1 MSNTFDFNRF
11 KKVLARDFHAT
22 YSRFGLAILIIV
34 LLSIVAW
41 IWGWVSISKF
51 ADIDLADESGFYMI
65 MCNYRRARYF
75 ILGVFVAVA
84 IAPGIIYKSCN
95 MKGRGNYFALLPA
108 SVKEKYLSMFLYC
121 SIVVPVVVIFGGL
134 LLDTLLTLLPFGP
147 YKVYFWQCYKCYN
160 NWFSDDELIWA
171 IWIPIA
177 LLLLTSAVFMF
188 TNTIFKRAKFIK
200 TMLWLM
206 LVGFV
211 LMIVLLLTENCL
223 YKWLSNFIFD
233 ENTIIIV
240 IFVVFPLILA
250 AVLQFF
256 TYRRLK
262 KMQY

>member
-22 YSRFGLAILIIV
+22 YSRFGLGILIIV
-34 LLSIVAW
+34 LLSIAAW
-41 IWGWVSISKF
+41 LWGWVTMREIS
-51 ADIDLADESGFYMI
+51 DLEMSEDYYVEYYTLMYNFH
-65 MCNYRRARYF
+65 RLRYF

-95 MKGRGNYFALLPA
+95 LKGRGNYFALLPA
-108 SVKEKYLSMFLYC
+108 SITEKYLSMFLYC
-121 SIVVPVVVIFGGL
+121 SIAVPVVVVFGTL

-147 YKVYFWQCYKCYN
+147 YKAYFWQCYNY
-160 NWFSDDELIWA
+160 WFMDDWLIWA
-171 IWIPIA
+171 ILVPIA

-188 TNTIFKRAKFIK
+188 TNTVFKRAKFIK

-211 LMIVLLLTENCL
+211 LIIVLVLSADWWIN
-223 YKWLSNFIFD
+223 WLPKFD
-233 ENTIIIV
+233 EDIFIV
-240 IFVVFPLILA
+240 IVFIVLPLILA
-250 AVLQFF
+250 AVFQFL

>member
-34 LLSIVAW
+34 LLSIAAW
-41 IWGWVSISKF
+41 LWGWVTMREF
-51 ADIDLADESGFYMI
+51 ADLDMSEEYLEFNMAFH
-65 MCNYRRARYF
+65 NLHRLRYF

-95 MKGRGNYFALLPA
+95 LKGRGNYFALLPA
-108 SVKEKYLSMFLYC
+108 SITEKYLSMFMYC
-121 SIVVPVVVIFGGL
+121 SIAVPVVVVFGTL

-147 YKVYFWQCYKCYN
+147 YKAYFWQCYNY
-160 NWFSDDELIWA
+160 WFMGDGLIWA
-171 IWIPIA
+171 ILVPIA

-211 LMIVLLLTENCL
+211 LMIVMLLNVDWWINWVS
-223 YKWLSNFIFD
+223 KFD
-233 ENTIIIV
+233 EEIFTAIV
-240 IFVVFPLILA
+240 FVVFPLILA
-250 AVLQFF
+250 SVFQFL

>member
-22 YSRFGLAILIIV
+22 YSRFGLGILIIV

-41 IWGWVSISKF
+41 IWGWVIMR
-51 ADIDLADESGFYMI
+51 DYDMGEDYYDEYYTFMY
-65 MCNYRRARYF
+65 NYHRVRYF

-95 MKGRGNYFALLPA
+95 LKGRGNYFALLPA
-108 SVKEKYLSMFLYC
+108 SITEKYLSMFLYC
-121 SIVVPVVVIFGGL
+121 SIAVPVVVVLGTL

-147 YKVYFWQCYKCYN
+147 YKVYFWQCYNYI
-160 NWFSDDELIWA
+160 FSGDELIWA

-177 LLLLTSAVFMF
+177 LLFLTSAVFMF

-211 LMIVLLLTENCL
+211 LMIVMLLTENCL

-250 AVLQFF
+250 AVLQFL

>member
-11 KKVLARDFHAT
+11 KKVIARDFHAT
-22 YSRFGLAILIIV
+22 YSRFGLGILIIV
-34 LLSIVAW
+34 LLSIAAW
-41 IWGWVSISKF
+41 LWGWVTMREFS
-51 ADIDLADESGFYMI
+51 DLEMSEDYYDEYYTLMYNFH
-65 MCNYRRARYF
+65 RLRYF

-95 MKGRGNYFALLPA
+95 LKGRGNYFALLPA
-108 SVKEKYLSMFLYC
+108 SITEKYLSMFMYC
-121 SIVVPVVVIFGGL
+121 SIAVPVVVVFGTL

-147 YKVYFWQCYKCYN
+147 YKVYFWKCYN
-160 NWFSDDELIWA
+160 YWFMGDWLIWA
-171 IWIPIA
+171 ILVPIA

-188 TNTIFKRAKFIK
+188 TNTVFKRAKFIK

-211 LMIVLLLTENCL
+211 LMIVMVLSADWWIN
-223 YKWLSNFIFD
+223 WLPKFD
-233 ENTIIIV
+233 EDIFIV
-240 IFVVFPLILA
+240 IVFIVFPLILA
-250 AVLQFF
+250 SVFQFL

>member
-22 YSRFGLAILIIV
+22 YSRFGLGILIIV
-34 LLSIVAW
+34 LLSIAAW
-41 IWGWVSISKF
+41 LWGWVTMREF
-51 ADIDLADESGFYMI
+51 ADLEMSEDYYDEYYTLMYNFH
-65 MCNYRRARYF
+65 RLRYF

-95 MKGRGNYFALLPA
+95 LKGRGNYFALLPA
-108 SVKEKYLSMFLYC
+108 SITEKYLSMFLYC
-121 SIVVPVVVIFGGL
+121 SIAVPVVVVFGTL

-147 YKVYFWQCYKCYN
+147 YKVYFWQCYNY
-160 NWFSDDELIWA
+160 WFMGDGLIWA
-171 IWIPIA
+171 ILVPIA

-188 TNTIFKRAKFIK
+188 TNTVFKRAKFIK

-211 LMIVLLLTENCL
+211 LMIVMLLSAD
-223 YKWLSNFIFD
+223 WLINWLPKFD
-233 ENTIIIV
+233 EDIFIV
-240 IFVVFPLILA
+240 IVFIVFPLILA
-250 AVLQFF
+250 SVFQFL

-262 KMQY
+262 RMQY

>member
-22 YSRFGLAILIIV
+22 YSRFGLGILIIV
-34 LLSIVAW
+34 LLSIAAW
-41 IWGWVSISKF
+41 LWGWVTMREFS
-51 ADIDLADESGFYMI
+51 DLEMSEDYYDEYYTLMYNFH
-65 MCNYRRARYF
+65 RLRYF

-95 MKGRGNYFALLPA
+95 LKGRGNYFALLPA
-108 SVKEKYLSMFLYC
+108 SITEKYLSMFLYC
-121 SIVVPVVVIFGGL
+121 SIAVPVVVVFGTL

-147 YKVYFWQCYKCYN
+147 YKVYFWQCYNY
-160 NWFSDDELIWA
+160 WFISDWLIWA
-171 IWIPIA
+171 ILVPIA

-188 TNTIFKRAKFIK
+188 TNTVFKRAKFIK

-211 LMIVLLLTENCL
+211 LMIVMLLSAD
-223 YKWLSNFIFD
+223 WLINWLPKFD
-233 ENTIIIV
+233 EDIFIV
-240 IFVVFPLILA
+240 IVFIVFPLILA
-250 AVLQFF
+250 SVFQFL

>member
-22 YSRFGLAILIIV
+22 YSRFGLGILIIV
-34 LLSIVAW
+34 LLSIAAW
-41 IWGWVSISKF
+41 LWGWVTMREFS
-51 ADIDLADESGFYMI
+51 DLEMSEDYYDEYYTLMYNFH
-65 MCNYRRARYF
+65 RLRYF

-95 MKGRGNYFALLPA
+95 LKGRGNYFALLPA
-108 SVKEKYLSMFLYC
+108 SITEKYLSMFMYC
-121 SIVVPVVVIFGGL
+121 SIAVPVVVVFGTL
-134 LLDTLLTLLPFGP
+134 FLDTLLTLLPFGP
-147 YKVYFWQCYKCYN
+147 YKVYFWQCYNY
-160 NWFSDDELIWA
+160 WSMGDGLIWA
-171 IWIPIA
+171 ILIPIA

-188 TNTIFKRAKFIK
+188 TNTVFKRAKFIK

-211 LMIVLLLTENCL
+211 LIIVMVLSADWWIN
-223 YKWLSNFIFD
+223 WLPKFD
-233 ENTIIIV
+233 EDIFIV
-240 IFVVFPLILA
+240 VAYIVFPLILA
-250 AVLQFF
+250 SVFQFL

>member
-22 YSRFGLAILIIV
+22 YSRFGLGILIIV
-34 LLSIVAW
+34 LLSIAAW
-41 IWGWVSISKF
+41 LWGWVTMREFS
-51 ADIDLADESGFYMI
+51 DLEMSEDYYDEYYTLMYNFH
-65 MCNYRRARYF
+65 RLRYF

-95 MKGRGNYFALLPA
+95 LKGRGNYFALLPA
-108 SVKEKYLSMFLYC
+108 SITEKYLSMFMYC
-121 SIVVPVVVIFGGL
+121 SIAVPVVVVFGTL

-147 YKVYFWQCYKCYN
+147 YKAYFWQCYNY
-160 NWFSDDELIWA
+160 WFMGDWLIWA
-171 IWIPIA
+171 ILVPIA

-188 TNTIFKRAKFIK
+188 TNTVFKRAKFIK

-211 LMIVLLLTENCL
+211 LMIVMV
-223 YKWLSNFIFD
+223 LSADWWINWVSKFD
-233 ENTIIIV
+233 EEIFTVIV
-240 IFVVFPLILA
+240 FVVFPLILA
-250 AVLQFF
+250 SVFQFL

>member
-34 LLSIVAW
+34 LLSIAAW
-41 IWGWVSISKF
+41 LWGWVTMREFS
-51 ADIDLADESGFYMI
+51 DLEMSEDYYDEYYTLMYNFH
-65 MCNYRRARYF
+65 RLRYF

-95 MKGRGNYFALLPA
+95 LKGRGNYFALLPA
-108 SVKEKYLSMFLYC
+108 SITEKYLSMFMYC
-121 SIVVPVVVIFGGL
+121 SIAVPVVVVFGTL

-147 YKVYFWQCYKCYN
+147 YKVYFWQCYNY
-160 NWFSDDELIWA
+160 WFMGDWLIWT
-171 IWIPIA
+171 ILVPIA

-188 TNTIFKRAKFIK
+188 TNTVFKRAKFIK

-211 LMIVLLLTENCL
+211 LMIVMVLSADWWIN
-223 YKWLSNFIFD
+223 WLPKFD
-233 ENTIIIV
+233 EDIFIV
-240 IFVVFPLILA
+240 IVFIVLPLILA
-250 AVLQFF
+250 AVFQFL

>member
-34 LLSIVAW
+34 LLSIAAW
-41 IWGWVSISKF
+41 LWGWVAMREF
-51 ADIDLADESGFYMI
+51 ADLEMSEDYYDGYYTLMYNFH
-65 MCNYRRARYF
+65 RLRYF
-75 ILGVFVAVA
+75 VLGLFVAAA

-95 MKGRGNYFALLPA
+95 LKGRGNYFALLPA
-108 SVKEKYLSMFLYC
+108 SITEKYLSMFLYC
-121 SIVVPVVVIFGGL
+121 SIAVPVVVVFGTL

-147 YKVYFWQCYKCYN
+147 YKVYFWQCYNY
-160 NWFSDDELIWA
+160 WFIGDWLIWA
-171 IWIPIA
+171 ILVPIA
-177 LLLLTSAVFMF
+177 LLFLTSAVFMF

-211 LMIVLLLTENCL
+211 LMIVMLLFADEFMR
-223 YKWLSNFIFD
+223 WLSLYINDYQFGIIFL
-233 ENTIIIV
+233 IV
-240 IFVVFPLILA
+240 LPLILA
-250 AVLQFF
+250 AVFQFF

>member
-22 YSRFGLAILIIV
+22 YSRFGLGILIIV
-34 LLSIVAW
+34 LLSIAAW
-41 IWGWVSISKF
+41 LWGWVTMREIS
-51 ADIDLADESGFYMI
+51 DLEMSEDYYVEYYTLMYNFH
-65 MCNYRRARYF
+65 RLRYF

-95 MKGRGNYFALLPA
+95 LKGRGNYFALLPA
-108 SVKEKYLSMFLYC
+108 SITEKYLSMFLYC
-121 SIVVPVVVIFGGL
+121 SIAVPVVVVFGTL

-147 YKVYFWQCYKCYN
+147 YKVYFWQCYNY
-160 NWFSDDELIWA
+160 WFMGDWLIWA
-171 IWIPIA
+171 ILVPIA

-188 TNTIFKRAKFIK
+188 TNTVFKRAKFIK

-211 LMIVLLLTENCL
+211 LIIVLVLSADWWIN
-223 YKWLSNFIFD
+223 WLPKFD
-233 ENTIIIV
+233 EDIFIV
-240 IFVVFPLILA
+240 IVFIVLPLILA